1 MCIRDSFTVAP
12 FEAKTSEKAVL
23 YEYPLENALQ
33 LADIKK
39 NAPLTVTAFHGVYAR
54 VTDGEHEGY
63 LHYDKLK
70 STNSTKAAL
79 AELQKHMERI
89 EAQRFLNVALTM
101 ICLLYTSRCV

>member
-1 MCIRDSFTVAP
+1 M
-12 FEAKTSEKAVL
+12 
-23 YEYPLENALQ
+23 
-33 LADIKK
+33 
-39 NAPLTVTAFHGVYAR
+39 TAFHGVYAR

-89 EAQRFLNVALTM
+89 EAQRS
-101 ICLLYTSRCV
+101 SRHTACGIARCAFRVETACAHSPRNMYSRPK